1 MKKNDIIGEIITE
14 KKDIEKNGCYTVAR
28 VKNKKYCVELH
39 FDDGILT
46 IETGIKN
53 GECWDDFVDFVDWDI
68 EKMSNDEILKKMYK
82 IFIETF

>member
-14 KKDIEKNGCYTVAR
+14 KKDIEKNGCYTVA
-28 VKNKKYCVELH
+28 
-39 FDDGILT
+39 
-46 IETGIKN
+46 
-53 GECWDDFVDFVDWDI
+53 FVNWDI

>member
-14 KKDIEKNGCYTVAR
+14 KKDIEKNGYYTVAR

-39 FDDGILT
+39 FDNGFLT
-46 IETGIKN
+46 IETGAKN
-53 GECWDDFVDFVDWDI
+53 GECWDDLVDFVDWDI